1 MLLLYRKWKSLKSIC
16 LTYLHS
22 TMLLL
27 YQGVTISGFCY
38 LTFTFH
44 YASTLSG
51 RREKGARENDIYI
64 PLCFYFIRGS
74 RRKKRRLES
83 FTFHYAST
91 LSAMTDMSDNAN
103 KNLHSTMLLLY
114 RFVKYETAT
123 SILIYIPLCFYF
135 IQVGIAQVGTSQV
148 FTFHYAST
156 LS

>member
-1 MLLLYRKWKSLKSIC
+1 MLLLYGDDFAGAGNAEKN
-16 LTYLHS
+16 LHS

-103 KNLHSTMLLLY
+103 KEGVKFSVSMGKILL
-114 RFVKYETAT
+114 
-123 SILIYIPLCFYF
+123 
-135 IQVGIAQVGTSQV
+135 
-148 FTFHYAST
+148 
-156 LS
+156 